1 MMRNYGALTFKNI
14 LDLDERHQKI
24 VLDLR
29 NSESIRKH
37 MYTNRPISLDEHFSW
52 IDRLKTDTSNHVF
65 TIFFKDS
72 VVGSV
77 ALNKIDEINSSA
89 YWDFYMDEK
98 YRRIGLAAIVEYEF
112 LNYTF
117 FKMGIEK
124 LNSEVLGNN
133 DSVVNLHKKYG
144 FHEEGVLRE
153 NIMRDGERIGVHLIG
168 ILKREWESARPEVQK
183 IISAITHR
191 L

>member
-1 MMRNYGALTFKNI
+1 MNYGALTFKNI
-14 LDLDERHQKI
+14 LDLDEPHQKK

-29 NSESIRKH
+29 NSESIRKY
-37 MYTNRPISLDEHFSW
+37 MFTNRLISLDEHFAW
-52 IDRLKTDTSNHVF
+52 IDRLKTDTSNYVF
-65 TIFFKDS
+65 TIFYKDS

-77 ALNKIDEINSSA
+77 ALNKIDEKNSSA
-89 YWDFYMDEK
+89 YWSFYMDEK
-98 YRRIGLAAIVEYEF
+98 YRRIGLAAVVEYEF

-144 FHEEGVLRE
+144 FQEEGVLRE